1 MAKLA
6 HLRSAF
12 VKRDRGAPRRRDDVT
27 RRPRG
32 ESAPPASRGRP
43 CLGAVWLGL
52 VLLAGGL
59 AGGALAQERDGEG
72 WEGRWHSFWRDGQ
85 ALLRLEQ
92 EGDRVTGTYRPGN
105 GEISG
110 VVDGER
116 LTGTWSQDGGSGGF
130 SFALAP
136 DGQSFAGRFDNG
148 EYWNGERVDPESFRP
163 TPFIRSDTPRAA
175 LRTIVVAG
183 NTAREGDSGA
193 SLVYEPMLIYAGP
206 ETAAEDRQARWT
218 LLYRLLDMSTF
229 RIGDVP
235 AEPDTDEVV
244 VELGPAGADF
254 TFPITLRRQSDGRW
268 GLVVPPED
276 ELEATKAAL
285 LEALD
290 HEDYAAYVFARRDSP
305 REAMRDFLVGVQTW
319 ETGGMERAL
328 SALDL
333 SGIPP
338 ALVSINAPL
347 YADYLRQ
354 IIDRLGYVIWQEIPN
369 NPEQVTPYVHYAH
382 AAGEIAIGP
391 IRDADGN
398 VDWRFTRETI
408 AAAPA
413 IFEAIQALAI
423 APGLEEP
430 EPFTPY
436 FTLREAVKEVSPAL
450 LERAWLLPHWQWIAL
465 ALTAVAALV
474 LAYVAGWMVN
484 LAWRLLPAP
493 APGEGDAAAADG
505 RGSGLVT
512 AVRLI
517 VVGAVVYLAVGRT
530 GLRSDVLG
538 VLATAAA
545 LVVLVGAVA
554 ALYRLAGIV
563 GGAFY
568 RRATLTS
575 GYLDEIVTSLA
586 TGLVKIAI
594 IVGGIVMAADI
605 VGLPYEG
612 VIAGLGVGGFALAIA
627 ARDTVSNFF
636 GAAVLLAER
645 PFKRGDFV
653 EVDGRYAVVEDVGLR
668 TSQLRLFDDALMVIP
683 NAKVADG
690 TVINYG
696 RRRKRQILLSVSLTY
711 DTPRERMDAFVAGL
725 KDLLAMFPRADREY
739 YVGLARFGEWSID
752 IDLWCYVWV
761 RSYGEQVEA
770 QHRLIGD
777 IVELAARIGVDFAFP
792 TRTVHMGDAI
802 GPGGGAR
809 RDREADAKALAHGP
823 SASG

>member
-1 MAKLA
+1 MASIA
-6 HLRSAF
+6 A
-12 VKRDRGAPRRRDDVT
+12 T
-27 RRPRG
+27 
-32 ESAPPASRGRP
+32 
-43 CLGAVWLGL
+43 GAVARAL
-52 VLLAGGL
+52 VLAGVVAGAMAGVVLAS
-59 AGGALAQERDGEG
+59 AGGAVAQREREAS
-72 WEGRWHSFWRDGQ
+72 WEGQWHSFWRDGQ
-85 ALLRLEQ
+85 ALMRLEQ
-92 EGDRVTGTYRPGN
+92 EGERVTGTYRPGN
-105 GEISG
+105 GEIEG
-110 VVDGER
+110 VVDGAR

-163 TPFIRSDTPRAA
+163 TPFIRSDSPRAA

-183 NTAREGDSGA
+183 NAAGEGDSGA
-193 SLVYEPMLIYAGP
+193 SLVYEPLLIYAGP
-206 ETAAEDRQARWT
+206 GSAAEERQARWT

-229 RIGDVP
+229 RIGDLP
-235 AEPDTDEVV
+235 AEVDTDEVV
-244 VELGPAGADF
+244 VEIGPAGSDF

-268 GLVVPPED
+268 RLVVPPED
-276 ELEATKAAL
+276 ELKATKAAL
-285 LEALD
+285 LDALG
-290 HEDYAAYVFARRDSP
+290 HEDYAAYVFARRESP
-305 REAMRDFLVGVQTW
+305 REAMRDFLEGVQTW
-319 ETGGMERAL
+319 EADGMERAL

-338 ALVSINAPL
+338 ALESINAPL

-354 IIDRLGYVIWQEIPN
+354 IVDRLGYVIWQEIPN
-369 NPEQVTPYVHYAH
+369 NPEQVTSYVHYAH
-382 AAGEIAIGP
+382 AEGEIAIGP
-391 IRDADGN
+391 TRDAEGN
-398 VDWRFTRETI
+398 VDWRFTRATI

-413 IFEAIQALAI
+413 IFEAIQELPI
-423 APGLEEP
+423 APGLAEP
-430 EPFTPY
+430 EAFTPY
-436 FTLREAVKEVSPAL
+436 FTLRESVKEVSPAL
-450 LERAWLLPHWQWIAL
+450 LERVWLLPHWQWIAL
-465 ALTAVAALV
+465 ALAAVAALV
-474 LAYVAGWMVN
+474 LAYLVGLVVN

-493 APGEGDAAAADG
+493 ATGEGDAAAADA

-517 VVGAVVYLAVGRT
+517 VLGAVVYLAVGRI

-538 VLATAAA
+538 VLATGAA

-586 TGLVKIAI
+586 TGLVKIVI
-594 IVGGIVMAADI
+594 IVGGIIMAADI

-645 PFKRGDFV
+645 PFKRGDFI

-696 RRRKRQILLSVSLTY
+696 RRRKRQLLLTVSLTY

-725 KDLLAMFPRADREY
+725 KDLLAAFPRADREY
-739 YVGLARFGEWSID
+739 YVGLARLAEWSID

-777 IVELAARIGVDFAFP
+777 IVELAGRVGVDFAFP
-792 TRTVHMGDAI
+792 TRTVHMG
-802 GPGGGAR
+802 GPLAP
-809 RDREADAKALAHGP
+809 ADAAGEGR
-823 SASG
+823 SADAAAMAGGTAVSR